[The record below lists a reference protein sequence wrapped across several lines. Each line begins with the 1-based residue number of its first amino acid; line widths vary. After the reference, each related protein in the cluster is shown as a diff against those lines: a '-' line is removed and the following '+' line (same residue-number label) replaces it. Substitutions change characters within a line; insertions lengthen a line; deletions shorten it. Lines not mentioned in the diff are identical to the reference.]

1 MINNQKNRIFI
12 DIKTEPMAQKEIKL
26 LQQQID
32 KLYAKDFDL
41 EPWKKYTV
49 VILERIFGSGNE
61 KIRMIREVEFE
72 FSSWSLRDASGNE
85 SYEEGSKKLARE
97 ILQAAIDELKVFG
110 LPEVTKKDNSDEMI
124 LELLN
129 CLLDELKG
137 SEVKELK
144 SILSSNE
151 SPEEKKRKIKEILQ
165 NLGENGAYN
174 VLTNMLTNAKSN
186 DIILML

>member
-1 MINNQKNRIFI
+1 
-12 DIKTEPMAQKEIKL
+12 MAQKEIKL

-174 VLTNMLTNAKSN
+174 VLTNMLTNTKSN

>member
-1 MINNQKNRIFI
+1 
-12 DIKTEPMAQKEIKL
+12 MAQKEIKL

-32 KLYAKDFDL
+32 KLYVKDFDL
-41 EPWKKYTV
+41 EPWKKYT
-49 VILERIFGSGNE
+49 IILLERIFGPNNE
-61 KIRMIREVEFE
+61 KIRMIKGVEFE

-85 SYEEGSKKLARE
+85 SYEEGSIKLARE

-110 LPEVTKKDNSDEMI
+110 LPETTKKDSSDESL

-129 CLLDELKG
+129 FLLDELKG

-151 SPEEKKRKIKEILQ
+151 NQQEKKRKVKEILQ
-165 NLGENGAYN
+165 NLGENIAYDI
-174 VLTNMLTNAKSN
+174 LTNMLTNTKSN
-186 DIILML
+186 DIILGL